1 MEDYHIEKIK
11 KLIKLEYGY
20 DVDSPTRK
28 REIVETRAMYYTI
41 LKEFTNLTLSGIA
54 RTVGKNHATILHG
67 LNNFKNW
74 RKQNKYLNYAYKSIV
89 EKLNN
94 LDDYQEYN
102 TLDDI
107 RKELVRLKLENFD
120 LRNKEQDK
128 DSIEYMI
135 QHLPKEKIQEIK
147 DRIGIMIKSY
157 EWKSNDKIKV
167 YQANATQVL

>member
-41 LKEFTNLTLSGIA
+41 LKEFTNLTLAGIA

-74 RKQNKYLNYAYKSIV
+74 KKQNKYLNYAYKSIKHIFISATWW
-89 EKLNN
+89 EREIWDLFGIYFLNLVKGSN
-94 LDDYQEYN
+94 LYRSNFGYF
-102 TLDDI
+102 
-107 RKELVRLKLENFD
+107 LKF
-120 LRNKEQDK
+120 
-128 DSIEYMI
+128 
-135 QHLPKEKIQEIK
+135 
-147 DRIGIMIKSY
+147 
-157 EWKSNDKIKV
+157 
-167 YQANATQVL
+167 